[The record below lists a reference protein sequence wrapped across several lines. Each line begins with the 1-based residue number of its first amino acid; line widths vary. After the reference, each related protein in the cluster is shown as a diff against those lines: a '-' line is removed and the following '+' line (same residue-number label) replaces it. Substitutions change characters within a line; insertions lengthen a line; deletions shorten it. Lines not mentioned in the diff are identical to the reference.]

1 MTAEIYLRG
10 RALSASVGGR
20 QVLDAV
26 DIEVAR
32 GEFVAVVGPN
42 GAGKSTLL
50 RVLVGFQ
57 RASGGEVEV
66 DGRGLRAWSARQRA
80 RRVAFV
86 EQESSGFADL
96 LVSELVALGRLPAH
110 PPWRSAGA
118 GEAAAVSHALAAVDL
133 TEHADRSMSQLS
145 GGERRRALL
154 ARALA
159 QDTELIVLDE
169 PTNHLDIRHQ
179 HALLRRVRTL
189 GRTVVAALHDLDTA
203 LVYADRVVMV
213 SDGQVVATGPAAEVL
228 RPDLVESVFG
238 VPAAHVR
245 HPVTGRTRLVVGD
258 F

>member
-1 MTAEIYLRG
+1 MTAAAYLRG
-10 RALSASVGGR
+10 SSLAASIGGR
-20 QVLDAV
+20 PVLDGI
-26 DIEVAR
+26 DIGVAR

-50 RVLVGFQ
+50 RVLVGLQ
-57 RASGGEVEV
+57 RASAGEIEV
-66 DGRGLRAWSARQRA
+66 DGRDLRAWSARQRA
-80 RRVAFV
+80 QRIAFV
-86 EQESSGFADL
+86 EQESAGFADL
-96 LVSELVALGRLPAH
+96 LVRELVTLGRLPAH

-118 GEAAAVSHALAAVDL
+118 GEEAAVGRALAAVDL
-133 TEHADRSMSQLS
+133 AGHADRSMSQLS

-189 GRTVVAALHDLDTA
+189 DRTVVAALHDLDTA
-203 LVYADRVVMV
+203 LVYADRVVML
-213 SDGQVVATGPAAEVL
+213 DAGRVVAAGPAAEVL